1 MKNFIKGFR
10 FTPSNYPA
18 EVEAKIQKYR
28 KQGYKLPPR
37 KVLRTPEQLE
47 GIRESA
53 KINTAL
59 LDYISEN
66 IREGMSTEEI
76 DVLVYDFTTSH
87 GAIPA
92 PLNYEGFPKSVCT
105 SINDVV
111 CHGIPNKNEI
121 LKSGD
126 IINVDVSTIL
136 DGYFSDASRMF
147 MIGKVSPEMQRLVQV
162 ARECLEAGLQA
173 ARPWGFLG
181 DIGAAVLRDRRD
193 LSGDGV
199 VLAVATVD
207 FKSKMILAGPDI
219 LSRGFIYM
227 RESGD
232 LIRDSQRILFN
243 AIRIALKN
251 KDASIQ
257 SVNGAIVNALRP
269 FLYEKTE
276 REPIIIPMILT
287 PDN

>member
-126 IINVDVSTIL
+126 IINVDVSTIYK
-136 DGYFSDASRMF
+136 GYFSDASRMF
-147 MIGKVSPEMQRLVQV
+147 MIGKVAKPAADLVAITKQ
-162 ARECLEAGLQA
+162 CLLRGIEAAQ
-173 ARPWGFLG
+173 PWGFLG
-181 DIGAAVLRDRRD
+181 DIGAAVSKLAHKHGY
-193 LSGDGV
+193 SVVEEFGGHGV
-199 VLAVATVD
+199 GVEFHEDPFVCHVGKRKTGMVLVPG
-207 FKSKMILAGPDI
+207 MIFTI
-219 LSRGFIYM
+219 
-227 RESGD
+227 E
-232 LIRDSQRILFN
+232 
-243 AIRIALKN
+243 
-251 KDASIQ
+251 
-257 SVNGAIVNALRP
+257 
-269 FLYEKTE
+269 
-276 REPIIIPMILT
+276 PMINMGHRDIFVDEANNWTVYTCDGSLSAQWEHQILITENGPEILT
-287 PDN
+287 Y